1 MRIGLLTSGGDAPGM
16 NAAIRA
22 VVREGLARQADMIGI
37 RYGFAGIFDRE
48 WQPLTARS
56 VGDIIHRGGT
66 MLRTSRCPRMREAD
80 GPAEAAAILREAGIE
95 HLIVIGGD
103 GTMRAAVELAAHGI
117 AVCGVAA
124 TIDDD
129 VPGCDSI
136 GFDTAVNTAVRALD
150 AIRDTATSHERTF
163 VVELM
168 GHDSGK
174 IALAAGLAG
183 GAESILI
190 PELPLD
196 LDVVAE
202 RLLASVRAGKVHS
215 LIVVAEGA
223 ATAQEVAAEL
233 AERTGLDIRVTVLG
247 HVQRGGAPTA
257 RDRILATQMGAAA
270 VRYLLEGQ
278 RAVVVGRER
287 DGFPPL
293 PLTSRVE
300 AAPSGV
306 SVELARLATR
316 LASS

>member
-163 VVELM
+163 VVEVM
-168 GHDSGK
+168 GRDAGF
-174 IALAAGLAG
+174 IAVAAGIAG
-183 GAESILI
+183 GAEAIMVPEIPVSLDEVAARLRRSRERGKRHSIIL
-190 PELPLD
+190 
-196 LDVVAE
+196 
-202 RLLASVRAGKVHS
+202 
-215 LIVVAEGA
+215 VAEGA
-223 ATAQEVAAEL
+223 GNAYTVAEALGQRLGTE
-233 AERTGLDIRVTVLG
+233 IRVTVLG
-247 HVQRGGAPTA
+247 HLQRGGSPTA
-257 RDRILATQMGAAA
+257 TDRMLASQLGAAA
-270 VRYLLEGQ
+270 VELLMAGE
-278 RAVVVGRER
+278 
-287 DGFPPL
+287 
-293 PLTSRVE
+293 
-300 AAPSGV
+300 SGV
-306 SVELARLATR
+306 MVTLQGRQRLTVPLRQLAGRRKELAQAEYELA
-316 LASS
+316 LQLSI